1 MGFRQTFLILA
12 LAGLSLAQQ
21 APSSDA
27 KSLATKAD
35 EFVSA
40 LAKQNKFSGVVLIA
54 RDGQPLFHKAY
65 GMANLEWA
73 IPNTTDTKFRLGSV
87 TKQFTAAA
95 IAKLEDAGKLKVS
108 DKACNYLPVCPESW
122 RNITIY
128 QLVTHTSGIHNFTDV
143 KEYNASKRAT
153 SRLQTQLALIGGMPL
168 DFDPGTRM
176 NYSNTGYLLLGEV
189 IEKASG
195 QKWEDYLRKEI
206 FLPAGM
212 TDTRVDSDT
221 DVIPR
226 RASGFIANNGN
237 PRNADF
243 IDMRIPGAA
252 GALISTTGDLLK
264 WDQALYNEKILPAST
279 IARLFQP
286 EKNNYAYGWMIE
298 TLNGKKTVGHGG
310 GIDGFVTNISRF
322 PEDKTL
328 IVFLCNQMDSDI
340 PTLRGLVDIAF
351 GRPVEIPKDRKE
363 IQLDPS
369 LLDEY
374 VGRYQIAPTFILTIT
389 RNGNQ
394 LITQATGQGPLPVF
408 AEAKDALFAKAIN
421 AQLIF
426 EREDGK
432 IVRLILHQGGRK
444 TPAKRLI
451 D

>member
-12 LAGLSLAQQ
+12 LAGLSLAQE
-21 APSSDA
+21 ATT
-27 KSLATKAD
+27 LASKAD

-65 GMANLEWA
+65 GMANLEWGVA
-73 IPNTTDTKFRLGSV
+73 NTTDTVFRLGSV
-87 TKQFTAAA
+87 TKQFTAAG
-95 IAKLEDAGKLKVS
+95 IAKLEDSGKLKVS
-108 DKACNYLPVCPESW
+108 DKACAYLPSCPESW

-143 KEYNASKRAT
+143 REYDASKRAP
-153 SRLQTQLALIGGMPL
+153 SRLDAQLKLIAGMPL
-168 DFDPGTRM
+168 DFDPGTKM
-176 NYSNTGYLLLGEV
+176 NYSNTGYLLLGQI

-195 QKWEDYLRKEI
+195 MKWEDYLRKEI

-212 TDTRVDSDT
+212 TQTRADSDT
-221 DVIPR
+221 EVIPR
-226 RASGFIANNGN
+226 RASGFIGNGGK

-252 GALISTTGDLLK
+252 GALVSTTGDLLK
-264 WDQALYNEKILPAST
+264 WDQALYNEKLFPATT

-298 TLNGKKTVGHGG
+298 NFAGKKMIGHGG

-340 PTLRGLVDIAF
+340 PTLRGLVDLAF
-351 GRPVEIPKDRKE
+351 GRQVEIPRERKE
-363 IQLDPS
+363 IELDSS

-374 VGRYQIAPTFILTIT
+374 VGKYQIAPTFILSIT
-389 RNGNQ
+389 RDGKQ
-394 LITQATGQGPLPVF
+394 LLTQATGQGILPVY

-421 AQLIF
+421 AQLTF
-426 EREDGK
+426 EREEGK

-451 D
+451 E